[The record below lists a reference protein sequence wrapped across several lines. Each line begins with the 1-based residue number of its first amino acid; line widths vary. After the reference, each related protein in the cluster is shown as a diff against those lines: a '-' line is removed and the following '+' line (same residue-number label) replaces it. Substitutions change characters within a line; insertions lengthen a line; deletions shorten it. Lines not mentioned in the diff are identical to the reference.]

1 METTSTGPKGS
12 IKMYPEKVQLHYLED
27 KPEKYRLHWMRS
39 GDITDEDITQ
49 YAAQAAHVPESY
61 IVLAQEALF
70 DAIHY
75 FCANGHAVQIPNLG
89 TFSVRLDSKVVPTP
103 EEANLNSVKRRYLR
117 FYPKRR
123 LKAACNKKNIRI
135 DIVKRLGTLM
145 VACLMSVVLWGQTS
159 FTEATK
165 VFLMHSS
172 GNHLEM
178 GTDEGGWIE
187 AATKSNPQQMTFIPD
202 GQGYYNI
209 QAGDEAV
216 YLSLAGQWNSKF
228 ISDATLDE
236 AKFSIEAAS
245 GQFVKL
251 RCKANGKYLGTDS
264 NDGHSKVYTD
274 KSGSDIKH
282 HWYFSDKVNETPP
295 ANESHYVVNPL
306 VVRQH
311 FDGWGVSLCWWAG
324 QCGKWSDAKIDEI
337 ITWLVSPTGLNYS
350 HFRYN
355 IGGGDDPEN
364 RNCTLHHMGNGKGLR
379 AEMEGFKDFSE
390 DDYHWDRDA
399 AQRKIMLKIKEKRP
413 DAVFEA
419 FSNSCP
425 YYMTYSGCVS
435 GSVDGG
441 SDNLR
446 PEYYEEFA
454 HYLVDVCKHY
464 KDEYGIEFKTL
475 EPFNESVTGF
485 WYANG
490 AQEGCHF
497 DYASQIEFV
506 RVLAPI
512 LKASGLNTV
521 ISAADETN
529 VGLAVEGFKQ
539 FIKADADQYVGQW
552 NTHTY
557 SGSNVDR
564 ARFSQ
569 LAHET
574 GKDLWMSETG
584 SGGNGIGGNLAMTQR
599 LIDDMRYIQPDA
611 WIDWQYM
618 EEANDQWCTIR
629 GSFADQ
635 TYYKVKNYYV
645 RQQCSRFIKRGYDI
659 VASPCPQSL
668 AAMNA
673 DRDTLVLVALNEGS
687 ACTHY
692 VDLSLFYELPA
703 RNRIRAYRTSE
714 SENLANALTSVT
726 ISDHTLTMKLPA
738 QSITTVVLP
747 IRSVKVEPNALPTDG
762 YEYLI
767 IPRQETTRAIS
778 ATESK
783 VTVEDIDY
791 GDAQRWTVKDKGNG
805 TYSLENALGLKL
817 TAHRSTGSSSLT
829 AQTSQSSEQTFR
841 IEPIDFANYK
851 ILVANQPTYAFD
863 LSNASSNAGTTVGT
877 WQYTEGSTTPTHRQ
891 WMLFPLT
898 APEATDGIEEIAV
911 ARGEEQGTNDP
922 SIYDLSGRRVASDGT
937 KKAGLAKGIYIM
949 RGKKIVIQ

>member
-1 METTSTGPKGS
+1 MMR
-12 IKMYPEKVQLHYLED
+12 I
-27 KPEKYRLHWMRS
+27 KYRDKETKLNT
-39 GDITDEDITQ
+39 GI
-49 YAAQAAHVPESY
+49 AQR
-61 IVLAQEALF
+61 F
-70 DAIHY
+70 
-75 FCANGHAVQIPNLG
+75 G
-89 TFSVRLDSKVVPTP
+89 TML
-103 EEANLNSVKRRYLR
+103 
-117 FYPKRR
+117 
-123 LKAACNKKNIRI
+123 
-135 DIVKRLGTLM
+135 
-145 VACLMSVVLWGQTS
+145 VACLLSVTLWGQTNFS
-159 FTEATK
+159 EPTK

-178 GTDEGGWIE
+178 GTDGGGWIE
-187 AATKSNPQQMTFIPD
+187 SSTKSDAQQMTFIPV
-202 GQGYYNI
+202 GEGYYNI
-209 QAGDEAV
+209 QAGDEPV
-216 YLSLAGQWNSKF
+216 FLSFASPWNSKF
-228 ISDATLDE
+228 ISDASGDE
-236 AKFSIEAAS
+236 AKFAIEEAS
-245 GQFVKL
+245 GQLVKL
-251 RCKANGKYLGTDS
+251 RCKSNGRYLGTDS
-264 NDGHSKVYTD
+264 NDGHSKVFTD

-282 HWYFSDKVNETPP
+282 QWYFSSKVNDTPP
-295 ANESHYVVNPL
+295 AIESHYMVNPL

-324 QCGKWSDAKIDEI
+324 QCGKWSDEKIDEI

-364 RNCTLHHMGNGKGLR
+364 RHCNPHHMGYGKGLR
-379 AEMEGFKDFSE
+379 AEMEGFKDSS
-390 DDYHWDRDA
+390 DDEYHWDRDA

-441 SDNLR
+441 KDNLR

-497 DYASQIEFV
+497 DYESQIEFV

-521 ISAADETN
+521 IAAADETN
-529 VGLAVEGFKQ
+529 VGLAVEGFKR
-539 FIKADADQYVGQW
+539 FIEADADQYVGQW

-584 SGGNGIGGNLAMTQR
+584 SGGNGIGGNLSMAQR

-629 GSFADQ
+629 GDFAKQ

-659 VASPCPQSL
+659 IASLCPQSL
-668 AAMNA
+668 AAVNA
-673 DRDTLVLVALNEGS
+673 ARDTLVIVALNEGS
-687 ACTHY
+687 ATTHY
-692 VDLSLFYELPA
+692 IDLSLFQDLPT

-714 SENLANALTSVT
+714 TEELTNALGSVK
-726 ISDHTLTMKLPA
+726 IDGSNLTLKLPA
-738 QSITTVVLP
+738 QSITTLVIP
-747 IRSVKVEPNALPTDG
+747 ARAMKVEAQALPTDG
-762 YEYLI
+762 GEYLI
-767 IPRQETTRAIS
+767 IPRQETARAIT
-778 ATESK
+778 ATDSK
-783 VTVEDIDY
+783 VTVEDVDY
-791 GDAQRWTVKDKGNG
+791 GEAQRWTLTDKGNG
-805 TYSLENALGLKL
+805 TYSFQNALGLRL
-817 TAHRSTGSSSLT
+817 TAHRNSNSSSLT
-829 AQTSQSSEQTFR
+829 AQKTQSSEQNFR
-841 IEPIDFANYK
+841 IESIDFANYK
-851 ILVANQPTYAFD
+851 ILCATHPTYAFD

-877 WQYTEGSTTPTHRQ
+877 WLYTDGTTTPTHRQ

-898 APEATDGIEEIAV
+898 TPQVSDAIEDIHPDAAGSPLSTDP
-911 ARGEEQGTNDP
+911 N
-922 SIYDLSGRRVASDGT
+922 IYDLTGRRVSNGGT
-937 KKAGLAKGIYIM
+937 DKANLPKGIYIM
-949 RGKKIVIQ
+949 NGKKVVIP